1 MPCSRNVCM
10 RRNRISR
17 SSAILVLLLLPFLY
31 ANVIQRTQLVVPGS
45 SPGASKLAPLWSY
58 PKSPGDLGA
67 VVATTG
73 TTSSVTAR
81 QGEGPPAKCCNWHS
95 RRGRPR
101 SHTPDLRTCK
111 CAHPGRDRPD
121 VNHID
126 DITGSMGRSVPLSPA
141 SLPRVALCFPA
152 GPTASLTPR
161 QRM

>member
-1 MPCSRNVCM
+1 MIR
-10 RRNRISR
+10 
-17 SSAILVLLLLPFLY
+17 
-31 ANVIQRTQLVVPGS
+31 RTQLVVPGS

-101 SHTPDLRTCK
+101 SHTPGLRTRR

-121 VNHID
+121 VNHTD

-152 GPTASLTPR
+152 ENRNEAGVQIGFPNALATVHEEILYRLVGFWIDTLWVNR
-161 QRM
+161 TN